1 MDEVFGPIGVVA
13 LLFVAL
19 PWLILHY
26 VTRWKTA
33 ATISTSDEDLLDE
46 LHELARRLD
55 DRMVTI
61 ERIMAADNP
70 NWRPADRDTLS
81 RLARP
86 SSEPSFSRL
95 GEIDPDPTA
104 VPQVRSNQPSGRL

>member
-1 MDEVFGPIGVVA
+1 MEDVVPIFIVGM
-13 LLFVAL
+13 LFVGL

-55 DRMVTI
+55 DRMNSI

-70 NWRPADRDTLS
+70 NWRPADHDTLS
-81 RLARP
+81 RLTPP
-86 SSEPSFSRL
+86 SSEPSFRRL
-95 GEIDPDPTA
+95 GEIGSDPAPVSQA
-104 VPQVRSNQPSGRL
+104 RSNQPSGRL